1 MNIKNSFSGSYLK
14 YLQVLFFT
22 VLILYFGQS
31 LFIPLSFSLLI
42 ALILYPFCN
51 MLEKKKW
58 PKSLAIAFSM
68 SLVFLLF
75 FGIFWILIWQLNY
88 LKNDIPF
95 LVEKMR
101 EGLEEWL
108 KENFDLKFDF
118 ETFWIENLTTNS
130 GNGIG
135 AFIQALFKNI
145 GNFLFSLFMI
155 PVFTV
160 LFLYHRWQFVQ
171 VLRSM
176 ISEKYHQKL
185 HFILHEVSHSYY
197 KYVIGLIKVYLIVG
211 ILNSIGLM
219 LLGVEHA
226 ILFGMLSAIM
236 TIVPY
241 VGIIISSLL
250 PISVVY
256 ITTGSWL
263 YPIGVI
269 AVFSI
274 VQYLESSIIFPKIVG
289 EQMNVSTWAILVA
302 LIGGGIIW
310 GVSGMVLFIP
320 FVAIIKIVSGHI
332 DEWRPINLLLS
343 RGDESISKEKK
354 ID

>member
-1 MNIKNSFSGSYLK
+1 
-14 YLQVLFFT
+14 
-22 VLILYFGQS
+22 
-31 LFIPLSFSLLI
+31 
-42 ALILYPFCN
+42 

-58 PKSLAIAFSM
+58 PKSLAITFSM

-75 FGIFWILIWQLNY
+75 FGIFCLLIWQLNY

-95 LVEKMR
+95 LVEKMQ
-101 EGLEEWL
+101 EGLQGWL
-108 KENFDLKFDF
+108 KEHLHLKFDF
-118 ETFWIENLTTNS
+118 ESYWIENLTTSS
-130 GNGIG
+130 GNGFG

-145 GNFLFSLFMI
+145 GTFLFSLFMI

-160 LFLYHRWQFVQ
+160 LFLFHRGQFVQ

-176 ISEKYHQKL
+176 IAEQYHSRL
-185 HFILHEVSHSYY
+185 YFILHEVSHSYY

-256 ITTGSWL
+256 VTTGSWL

-302 LIGGGIIW
+302 LLGGGIIW

-320 FVAIIKIVSGHI
+320 FVAILKIVSGYVE
-332 DEWRPINLLLS
+332 EWKPLNILLG
-343 RGDESISKEKK
+343 RGGDSKTNE
-354 ID
+354 IE